1 MRMQPSQFNVFYK
14 KQVLALQLLAVMHS
28 KKKKIKQALKVNY
41 TAQTIV
47 SELDETAP
55 RNLDYLVSVNALTS
69 YLLLLVKKPAEALE
83 FLRISERIAM
93 RLLDSQQLQKFAG
106 VVPQSLNDKCGF
118 DSTQNAESFFTAQ
131 PSQITG
137 VLLSNYFLSI
147 NLMTTVALKFSN
159 SHEFE
164 A

>member
-55 RNLDYLVSVNALTS
+55 RNLDYLVSVNSLTS

-93 RLLDSQQLQKFAG
+93 RLLDSQQLQKYAG